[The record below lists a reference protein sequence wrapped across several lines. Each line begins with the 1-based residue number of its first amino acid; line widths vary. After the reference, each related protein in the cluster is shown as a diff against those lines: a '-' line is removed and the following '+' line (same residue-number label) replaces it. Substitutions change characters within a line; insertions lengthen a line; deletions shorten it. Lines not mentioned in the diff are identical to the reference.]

1 METKSNI
8 RARVLQRRDNLPLS
22 ERDRKSQE
30 ICSQLEARLIQLS
43 PTRAAHETRPL
54 SDETSPAATPLIA
67 VYAAMKSEVSLD
79 AFIIAAYARGTRV
92 CFPCMMRISTDKIN
106 SFVLHMEFREVTRRD
121 YESGKAP
128 FIVHPLRSY
137 APNAAEV
144 RDFPLVAACAISLI
158 VVPLVA
164 FDQRGGRLGYGGGNY
179 DRFLPL
185 IAPTAPLT
193 GVAFAEQEVSL
204 LPREGHDVEL
214 TEIIRA

>member
-8 RARVLQRRDNLPLS
+8 RAQAIARRDRMSVS
-22 ERDRKSQE
+22 ERDCKSQK
-30 ICSQLEARLIQLS
+30 ICCKLEAMLAQLPPQRS
-43 PTRAAHETRPL
+43 SHEPTSSNKKTF
-54 SDETSPAATPLIA
+54 ATTPVIA

-79 AFIIAAYARGTRV
+79 AFIVAAYARGARV
-92 CFPCMMRISTDKIN
+92 CFPCMMRLPADATQPAA
-106 SFVLHMEFREVTRRD
+106 LRMEFREVTRRD

-137 APNAAEV
+137 APDAAEI
-144 RDFPLVAACAISLI
+144 RDFPFVAARAISLI

-204 LPREGHDVEL
+204 LPREDHDVEL